1 MRLSSFSITFIF
13 LFILF
18 LAGCSSELPEIPAT
32 DEAIEPAEHILP
44 MRLVGDINR
53 FADGES
59 TRGASTTTTSW
70 NENDSLYVQFQTT
83 QGVIDGVAIYRSGD
97 WQVHYW
103 GSQSPDASSSAK
115 VYHLCNIANP
125 TSSPIGLSARSG
137 VYADTL
143 ATYVYEEGVL
153 TLTARL
159 NPLTGRI
166 RFRGTSGQSLTF
178 SGLRWFSAYDTKGN
192 LSTATGEVTLNVGSD
207 GYTPYVYGS
216 FADANERSLFV
227 EQDVDNLFQKQFVN
241 GVLDAGRSGYVSI
254 PTATSHSGWAMTKS
268 YREFTVSGHG
278 KTVSIKMRRVNP
290 GTFWMGR
297 AGNWDFASPVH
308 SVTIT
313 NTYYM
318 CETEV
323 TQDLWYAVTGSFNGG
338 SGSEYWSSTYGSE
351 GSCPAYY
358 ISYLHCESFLKTLNK
373 MLASQMSSG
382 EQFRFPTEAEW
393 EFAAKGGTKSKGYYY
408 AGSNNISDVAWYNSS
423 KTHPVK
429 TKAANELGLYDMSG
443 NVGEWCEDWYK
454 DYTKNAQTDPRVTE
468 RGTAENRVRR
478 GGSWENNMSV
488 NCCVAY
494 RAYLW
499 PLDCDNHT
507 GFRLCLGAPIEQ

>member
-1 MRLSSFSITFIF
+1 MKPSSFYITSIF
-13 LFILF
+13 LSLLF

-32 DEAIEPAEHILP
+32 DEATEPAEHILP

-125 TSSPIGLSARSG
+125 TSSPIGLSAKSG

-178 SGLRWFSAYDTKGN
+178 SGLRWFNAYDTKGK
-192 LSTATGEVTLNVGSD
+192 LATTTGEVMLTVGSD

-227 EQDVDNLFQKQFVN
+227 LQDEDNLFQKRFVN

-254 PTATSHSGWAMTKS
+254 PTATSHSGWTMTKS

-278 KTVSIKMRRVNP
+278 KTVSIKMRRVDP
-290 GTFWMGR
+290 GTFWMGK
-297 AGNWDFASPVH
+297 AANENVATPVH
-308 SVTIT
+308 SVTLT
-313 NTYYM
+313 ETYYM

-323 TQDLWYAVTGSFNGG
+323 TQELWYAVMGQSPTSGG
-338 SGSEYWSSTYGSE
+338 SSWSSSYGI
-351 GSCPAYY
+351 GDNYPAYC
-358 ISYLHCESFLKTLNK
+358 ISYEDCQSFLTALNSK
-373 MLASQMSSG
+373 LSSQLGSG

-393 EFAAKGGTKSKGYYY
+393 EFAAKGGNKSKGYTY
-408 AGSNNISDVAWYNSS
+408 AGSNTIDDVAWYKNSS
-423 KTHPVK
+423 GATHLVK

-443 NVGEWCEDWYK
+443 NVYEWCYDWYGS
-454 DYTKNAQTDPRVTE
+454 YSSNNQTDPT
-468 RGTAENRVRR
+468 GPSTGSNRVLR
-478 GGSWENNMSV
+478 GGSWCNDAEN
-488 NCCVAY
+488 CRVAY
-494 RAYLW
+494 RYNDTPTSRLSII
-499 PLDCDNHT
+499 
-507 GFRLCLGAPIEQ
+507 GFRLAL